1 MIQPVKKAVAKEK
14 LKEGY
19 VLKIEQ
25 TTGPVWRV
33 KECVGDNC
41 PQLFKSESVLL
52 VGDDP
57 YRRLGNDVL
66 MENEF
71 WFDLE
76 YVEEY
81 ESDVTNQVY
90 AVYRI
95 KKWNII
101 YPIKNGVS
109 KKYLCRFQIRIV
121 PRKEYNNNF

>member
-1 MIQPVKKAVAKEK
+1 MKEK

-33 KECVGDNC
+33 RKCLGNNQL
-41 PQLFKSESVLL
+41 QLFNSESVLL

-57 YRRLGNDVL
+57 YRHLGNDIL

-81 ESDVTNQVY
+81 KSDVTNEVY
-90 AVYRI
+90 GVYRI
-95 KKWNII
+95 KKWSII
-101 YPIKNGVS
+101 YPIKNGVA
-109 KKYLCRFQIRIV
+109 KKYLCRFQFKIV